1 MSAEQ
6 EKQEGQKTV
15 VSFIAG
21 LLVGGLLVWVF
32 SASEPKEEA
41 SEQNNDT
48 PASEVTNTNGEAAQ
62 NEAADAEAAAPSTPT
77 LPVGEGS
84 IEVADQAAGSVVTL
98 GKLEFPATD
107 GWVAV
112 RDFDGTNVGGILG
125 ASRFSASQGLLPTN
139 VELLRPTVQGKTYAV
154 VFFTEDGSLT
164 AAGKLFFDPANDQQ
178 YADILKTFV
187 AQ

>member
-32 SASEPKEEA
+32 SSSEPTAEA
-41 SEQNNDT
+41 
-48 PASEVTNTNGEAAQ
+48 PAETSDAPAGEVTGNTDAPAAESGDAAPVSEAA
-62 NEAADAEAAAPSTPT
+62 PT
-77 LPVGEGS
+77 LPVGKGS
-84 IEVADQAAGSVVTL
+84 IAVAGQAAGNAVAL
-98 GKLEFPATD
+98 GALEFPSTD

-112 RDFDGTNVGGILG
+112 RDYDGTNVGGILG
-125 ASRFSASQGLLPTN
+125 ASRYSASQGLLPTS
-139 VELLRPTVQGKTYAV
+139 VDLLRPTVAGKTYAV

-164 AAGKLFFDPANDQQ
+164 AAGKLFFDPAQDQQ
-178 YADILKTFV
+178 FADIMTTFV